1 MSWTLTKY
9 GYKKKNI
16 YIKIKKGKKD
26 LKIFA
31 LIYKTRVAFL
41 KYLFFIRFESIYLI
55 IYLQL
60 DLFELKIKQK
70 GVSNSG
76 GV

>member
-41 KYLFFIRFESIYLI
+41 KYLFFLS
-55 IYLQL
+55 
-60 DLFELKIKQK
+60 DLNQFI
-70 GVSNSG
+70 
-76 GV
+76 

>member
-1 MSWTLTKY
+1 MDINKIWLQE
-9 GYKKKNI
+9 KNI

-41 KYLFFIRFESIYLI
+41 KYLFFFIRFESIYLI